1 MGGREG
7 EREGC
12 REAGREGRRMG
23 GKEGEREGRTKGG
36 AALTMKAVLVYQT
49 HGKIESLI
57 TKFRCSHTMPQTL
70 TPCTT

>member
-1 MGGREG
+1 
-7 EREGC
+7 
-12 REAGREGRRMG
+12 MG